1 MPTYDIRNKK
11 TGKVKEIF
19 CSYKDKDKALKEE
32 GPDWEYMVCAP
43 EINYTGQSTISRCD
57 NGWKDHLS
65 RISAAA
71 GKDRSWRKKT
81 INTGR

>member
-11 TGKVKEIF
+11 TGKVKEVF
-19 CSYKDKDKALKEE
+19 CSYEKKEETLKEY
-32 GPDWEYMVCAP
+32 GPDWEYMVGAP

-57 NGWKDHLS
+57 NGWKDVLT
-65 RISAAA
+65 RISDAS
-71 GKDRSWRKKT
+71 GKDRSWRKKS